1 MPSASSGKKNPF
13 PSLLPPG
20 IRSSGCGSGR
30 SLPTLILQPAIGY
43 IFDIYIS
50 PAQCVKYSCGRT
62 YNNNSS
68 NTNIGIFG
76 QKYNKQDLLGVTFN
90 ASFP

>member
-30 SLPTLILQPAIGY
+30 SLPTLILQPAIDY
-43 IFDIYIS
+43 IFDISIS
-50 PAQCVKYSCGRT
+50 PAQCVKYSCGR
-62 YNNNSS
+62 
-68 NTNIGIFG
+68 
-76 QKYNKQDLLGVTFN
+76 KYIIIIAATQTSAFLTKI
-90 ASFP
+90 